1 MDKSRL
7 EKLYKERRLIKELIR
22 TDRERY
28 QFLES
33 RSQGIKTII
42 NSEYSPIDNSYSQFA
57 FYDMELAERIT
68 NKAKESIEI
77 LLNGEE

>member
-1 MDKSRL
+1 MEKSRL
-7 EKLYKERRLIKELIR
+7 EKLYKERRLIKELISI
-22 TDRERY
+22 DRDRY

-33 RSQGIKTII
+33 RSQEIKTII
-42 NSEYSPIDNSYSQFA
+42 NSEYSQIDNSYSQFA
-57 FYDMELAERIT
+57 FYDMELAERIS